1 MRARPVLLA
10 GIVVGIVDLAFAI
23 IFWIARANVPPIRI
37 CQSIARGLLGREAF
51 AGGAGTAVV
60 GVALHFFIALA
71 MAFTYALVAHRLRW
85 ILRYWLACG
94 LAYGAL
100 LYLVM
105 NFVVLPLSAAGK
117 PSFADHLWVGMSVA
131 FHVMFGVVFAYA
143 ARRAER

>member
-1 MRARPVLLA
+1 LLA
-10 GIVVGIVDLAFAI
+10 GIAVGVVDLAFAI
-23 IFWIARANVPPIRI
+23 TFWIVRANVPPIRI

-51 AGGAGTAVV
+51 AGGAGTAVL

-85 ILRYWLACG
+85 ILRFWFPCG
-94 LAYGAL
+94 LAYGVV

-117 PSFADHLWVGMSVA
+117 PSFDDHLWVGMSVA
-131 FHVMFGVVFAYA
+131 FHAVFGVVFAYA
-143 ARRAER
+143 ARRAHG